1 MNTRTFLTLMSHL
14 TRIGVRLVFT
24 GHNKVALVSGE
35 FSEDYDL
42 VVARDTIILVDSYCK
57 EPVLVARPGEI
68 GSAYSDHLVKVSI

>member
-1 MNTRTFLTLMSHL
+1 MNLHTFLTLMAHL
-14 TRIGVRLVFT
+14 TRIGVRLVF

-42 VVARDTIILVDSYCK
+42 VVARDTIILVDARCK

-68 GSAYSDHLVKVSI
+68 GSAYSDHLVKVNI

>member
-1 MNTRTFLTLMSHL
+1 MAHL

-42 VVARDTIILVDSYCK
+42 VVARDTIVLVDARCK

-68 GSAYSDHLVKVSI
+68 GSADDDHLIKIEL